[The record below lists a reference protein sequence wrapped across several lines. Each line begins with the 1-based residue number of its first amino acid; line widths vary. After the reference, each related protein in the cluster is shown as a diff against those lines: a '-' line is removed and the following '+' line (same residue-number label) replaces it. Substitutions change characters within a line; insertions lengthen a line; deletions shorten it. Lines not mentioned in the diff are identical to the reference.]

1 MPQAGLALM
10 WLREATH
17 KKELRVMT
25 QDASKD
31 RVKVIAVKHSSE
43 DLRQIKK
50 VQQML
55 LMSAGVRSEM
65 KIEILPMRLIEQ
77 RRQVPHVQ

>member
-1 MPQAGLALM
+1 M
-10 WLREATH
+10 WLQGVIH
-17 KKELRVMT
+17 KKELRVMK

-31 RVKVIAVKHSSE
+31 KVKVIAVKHSSE

-55 LMSAGVRSEM
+55 LMSAEARNEE
-65 KIEILPMRLIEQ
+65 KIEILAMILIEQ
-77 RRQVPHVQ
+77 RRQLPHVQ